1 MSFSPFVRQ
10 LGAQPG
16 VQLNPLLESLNAVD
30 ADAADQVFAA
40 VARLTRGRIDQ
51 PFVVTRGDFYRK
63 TGKKA
68 SNRVLALNEAKMQI
82 YEGLNGGGAGAAVVM
97 RVVSGAAQKRYIRV
111 SLVQGVLKYNGAVTY
126 DGSHAY
132 NGLIA

>member
-1 MSFSPFVRQ
+1 MSINPFVRQ

-16 VQLNPLLESLNAVD
+16 VQLNPLLESLSAVD

-63 TGKKA
+63 TGPA
-68 SNRVLALNEAKMQI
+68 APIRLLALNEAKLQI

-97 RVVSGAAQKRYIRV
+97 RLVSGAAVKRY
-111 SLVQGVLKYNGAVTY
+111 AVV
-126 DGSHAY
+126 DFG
-132 NGLIA
+132 GG